1 MNEISVE
8 KLFKENQ
15 DRLQLVIL
23 NNENGFNKVI
33 KEPELH
39 RPGLALSGFVDVF
52 TYNRVQIVGN
62 TELAY
67 LETLSSEDRYS
78 SLRKVLD
85 FDIPCIIVTD
95 NNVPPQ
101 VMIEIANE
109 KKITIFRSVYST
121 THVIQLLSAY
131 LEKKF
136 APFTTVHGS
145 MVDVYGYGVLITGR
159 SGIGKSEIAL
169 DLVERGHRLVADDV
183 VNVIRMTENI
193 LIATGSELLKHH
205 MEIRGIGIIDIR
217 RIFGIRGI
225 RQQKRIE
232 VEVHLEDWEE
242 GKDYDRTGLEEKASS
257 LLDVEVPLVK
267 LPIFPG
273 KNVTVI
279 IETIALNQLLKTT
292 LGYNTAQEMNERLIR
307 RMQDEQ
313 TDIRDYISFDL
324 E

>member
-1 MNEISVE
+1 MNEINIE
-8 KLFKENQ
+8 TLYKENRE
-15 DRLQLVIL
+15 RLQLVIL
-23 NNENGFNKVI
+23 NNENGFNKLI

-52 TYNRVQIVGN
+52 TYNRVQIIGN

-67 LETLSSEDRYS
+67 LETLSSDDRYAC
-78 SLRKVLD
+78 LKKVFD
-85 FDIPCIIVTD
+85 FDLPCVVITD
-95 NNVPPQ
+95 NNVPPD
-101 VMIEIANE
+101 MMLNIANE
-109 KKITIFRSVYST
+109 RNITLFRTVYST
-121 THVIQLLSAY
+121 THIIQLLSSY

-136 APFTTVHGS
+136 APFTSIHGS

-183 VNVIRMTENI
+183 VHVTRMTENT
-193 LIATGSELLKHH
+193 LIATGNELLKHH

-225 RQQKRIE
+225 RRQKKIE

-242 GKDYDRTGLEEKASS
+242 GKDYDRTGLEDQKNSH
-257 LLDVEVPLVK
+257 LDVEIPLLK

-292 LGYNTAQEMNERLIR
+292 LGYHTAHELNERLIR
-307 RMQDEQ
+307 RMQDEKV
-313 TDIRDYISFDL
+313 DVRDYISYDL

>member
-1 MNEISVE
+1 MNEITVE
-8 KLFKENQ
+8 NLYNENRE
-15 DRLQLVIL
+15 RLQLIIL

-67 LETLSSEDRYS
+67 LETLSSEDRYA

-85 FDIPCIIVTD
+85 FDIPCIIITD
-95 NNVPPQ
+95 NNMPPD

-109 KKITIFRSVYST
+109 RSITIFRSVYST
-121 THVIQLLSAY
+121 THIIQLLSTY

-136 APFTTVHGS
+136 APFTSVHGS

-169 DLVERGHRLVADDV
+169 DLIERGHRLVADDV
-183 VNVIRMTENI
+183 VNVTRMTENI
-193 LIATGSELLKHH
+193 LIASGTELLKHH
-205 MEIRGIGIIDIR
+205 MEIRGIGILDIR

-242 GKDYDRTGLEEKASS
+242 GKDYDRTGLEEKISN
-257 LLDVEVPLVK
+257 LLDVEIPLVN

-292 LGYNTAQEMNERLIR
+292 MGYNTATEINDKLIR
-307 RMQDEQ
+307 RMQEGQ
-313 TDIRDYISFDL
+313 TDIRDYLTYDL